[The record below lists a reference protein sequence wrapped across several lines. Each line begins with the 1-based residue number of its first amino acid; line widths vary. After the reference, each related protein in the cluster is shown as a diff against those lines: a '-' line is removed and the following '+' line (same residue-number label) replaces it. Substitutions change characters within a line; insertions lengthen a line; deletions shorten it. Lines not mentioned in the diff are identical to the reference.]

1 MKVLILSFLSTVV
14 AAGSIRADP
23 TAAVDMSKFQEVS
36 AQAEETTAKSQGAG
50 PVDWPPQGVAV
61 VGSLFFLFII
71 IYYYY
76 YFIFIF
82 LWMWMKRHWEDER
95 GGEEERCSW

>member
-61 VGSLFFLFII
+61 VCSLF
-71 IYYYY
+71 
-76 YFIFIF
+76 YFYFVI
-82 LWMWMKRHWEDER
+82 
-95 GGEEERCSW
+95 